1 MTNMDQL
8 CLTLIE
14 RGNCLI
20 PGVIYKA
27 EVTATKEKPALAL
40 SITTKGTYTGLSKY

>member
-14 RGNCLI
+14 RGNCLT

-27 EVTATKEKPALAL
+27 EVTATKEQPALAL
-40 SITTKGTYTGLSKY
+40 PITTKGTFIL